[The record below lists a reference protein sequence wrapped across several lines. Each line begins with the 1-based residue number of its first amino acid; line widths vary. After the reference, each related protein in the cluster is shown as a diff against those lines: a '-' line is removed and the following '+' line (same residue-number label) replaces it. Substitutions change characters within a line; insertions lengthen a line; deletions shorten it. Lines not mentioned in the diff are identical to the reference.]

1 MRETIIRTEQ
11 EQKGR
16 RIMRDNSNGQK
27 INFNIIKNE
36 KGITLVALVIT
47 IIIIIILATVAIN
60 FAFGNNGLIR
70 RAEDA
75 RDYYANDTKYTDESM
90 ANVESYLDELINGKK
105 VEPTKVYAKLYTY
118 KDGSGDVLELSSNE
132 NFEDISE
139 ELTFK
144 ESYGDIS
151 GNHYYVDEETFT
163 MFLPPWLDEAAE
175 YMNDTIKTVKIVD
188 EIAPV
193 YTSCWFAGL
202 PALEKIENIER
213 LKTENT
219 LDMSMMFSGC
229 VALTELDVSGFDT
242 SNVTNMSGMF
252 ASTGL
257 TELDVSGFDT
267 SNVINMS
274 DMFHTCRSLTKLDV
288 SGFDTSNVT
297 DMSEMFGFCEGLT
310 ELDVSG
316 FDTSN
321 VTDMNNMFLMC
332 TGLTKL
338 DLSSFKTINVT
349 NMETMFSNCSSLT
362 ELDVS
367 GFDTS
372 NVINMSAMFHNCRSL
387 TKLDVSNFNTSNV
400 IDMPNMFQSCENL
413 TELDVSNFNTSN
425 VINMPGMFQ
434 FCENLTELDVSG
446 FDTSNVTNMM
456 GLFGDCPNLTTI
468 YVGANWRVSQE
479 EAQDFMIFDGCGTD
493 HVTTKPTA

>member
-60 FAFGNNGLIR
+60 FAFGNNGLIK

-132 NFEDISE
+132 NFEDTSE

-151 GNHYYVDEETFT
+151 GNHYYFDKETFT
-163 MFLPPWLDEAAE
+163 MFLPPWLDEASK

-193 YTSCWFAGL
+193 YTSCWFGAL
-202 PALEKIENIER
+202 LALEKIENIER
-213 LKTENT
+213 IKTENT
-219 LDMSMMFSGC
+219 LDMSMMFNGC

-242 SNVTNMSGMF
+242 SNVTDMNSMFMSCNGLTELDVSGFDTSNVTDMSEMF
-252 ASTGL
+252 AWCEGLTELDVSEFDTSNVTDMGAMFRGCGDL

-274 DMFHTCRSLTKLDV
+274 EMFHSCRSLTKLDVSRFDTSNVTDMSGMFTSTGLTELDV

-297 DMSEMFGFCEGLT
+297 YMRNMFSDCGGLT

-321 VTDMNNMFLMC
+321 VTDMSSMFALCRGLTIIYVGPNWSDSQANTNNMFN
-332 TGLTKL
+332 
-338 DLSSFKTINVT
+338 S
-349 NMETMFSNCSSLT
+349 
-362 ELDVS
+362 
-367 GFDTS
+367 
-372 NVINMSAMFHNCRSL
+372 
-387 TKLDVSNFNTSNV
+387 
-400 IDMPNMFQSCENL
+400 
-413 TELDVSNFNTSN
+413 
-425 VINMPGMFQ
+425 
-434 FCENLTELDVSG
+434 
-446 FDTSNVTNMM
+446 
-456 GLFGDCPNLTTI
+456 
-468 YVGANWRVSQE
+468 
-479 EAQDFMIFDGCGTD
+479 CGTD